1 MGYVVESKISM
12 TGSSIQTVNIIMGVI
27 YFLPIHMYMILY
39 GSIFMPFQAIIK
51 KQGTSG
57 LPEVHDN
64 IDGTQSCMCCKATH
78 AAEKVSS

>member
-1 MGYVVESKISM
+1 MYGFLTSMLCRCYNVQKKIAHE
-12 TGSSIQTVNIIMGVI
+12 NIA
-27 YFLPIHMYMILY
+27 
-39 GSIFMPFQAIIK
+39 AIIK

-64 IDGTQSCMCCKATH
+64 IDGTQSCKATH